1 MIATYF
7 VRLLILCFA
16 SFFLVHLALGLL
28 SLYLFPR
35 FARTFASATPQW
47 ASRISIALRLAP
59 ACLSIFAVLCVC
71 LPSYLRYEG
80 NLTTEEVGWP
90 SLVLAALGLLIGLLA
105 SARAVRAILQSSAL
119 SKNVRAAKDPDYWY
133 LTSKDDVFPS
143 IALVGLLEPRIV
155 ISPGVLET
163 LTTEQFQATLDHER
177 AHRSSND
184 NLKRLFILLAPDLV
198 PFVRS
203 FRRME
208 DHWNRYSE
216 LSADDLATRGRPDRS
231 IALAEALIKL
241 AKFEGGQLSPPLVSG
256 LFSASEGLT
265 LRVERLLRLETPT
278 QPSPRLRALFW
289 AGPFLLLFSSAL
301 LFLRPQLFEGVYH
314 LLEAFLR

>member
-35 FARTFASATPQW
+35 VARTFVSMPPQLASG
-47 ASRISIALRLAP
+47 ISIALRLGP

-71 LPSYLRYEG
+71 LPSYLGYEG
-80 NLTTEEVGWP
+80 NLMTEEVGWP
-90 SLVLAALGLLIGLLA
+90 SVVLATLGLLIGLLA
-105 SARAVRAILQSSAL
+105 SVRAARAVLQSSAL
-119 SKNVRAAKDPDYWY
+119 SKNLRAAKDSNYWY
-133 LTSKDDVFPS
+133 LDSKDDVFPS
-143 IALVGLLEPRIV
+143 MALVGLLEPRVV
-155 ISPGVLET
+155 ISPGILET
-163 LTTEQFQATLDHER
+163 LTNEQFQATLDHER

-184 NLKRLFILLAPDLV
+184 NLKRLFILLAPDLF

-208 DHWNRYSE
+208 DHWNRYAE
-216 LSADDLATRGRPDRS
+216 LSADDFATQGQPGRS

-241 AKFEGGQLSPPLVSG
+241 AKFEGGQSSPPLVSG

-278 QPSPRLRALFW
+278 LPYPRLRALFW
-289 AGPFLLLFSSAL
+289 ISPCLLLFSCAL
-301 LFLRPQLFEGVYH
+301 LLLRPQFFEGVYH